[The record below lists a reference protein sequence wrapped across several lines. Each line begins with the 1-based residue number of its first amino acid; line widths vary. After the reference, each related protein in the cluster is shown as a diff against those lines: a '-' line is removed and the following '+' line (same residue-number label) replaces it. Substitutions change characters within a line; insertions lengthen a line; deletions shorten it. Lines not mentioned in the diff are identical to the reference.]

1 MKLRSKSEFFSQPM
15 IIAMAFIMVSV
26 IIAGLVQAGGK
37 DHNARASASLTAAG
51 LVRAYEGRLPELL
64 SCLREKRIALIGAHR
79 GGPLPEYPEN
89 AIATMERTASRVPVF
104 IETDVQQTS
113 DGVLFM
119 NHDDSLERNT
129 TGKGLIRE
137 HTWAEIKNLKQ
148 RDTTDRPTIY
158 RPPLLVEVLRWA
170 EGRALVLLD
179 VKPDTD
185 IDLLVSDVK
194 KAKADG
200 RVMYLAYTVEQGLG
214 ILTRLPNAV
223 LVMPVLDRSTLTEV
237 KKAGLVSPRLIAI
250 ARFNQDDADF
260 FRDLEA
266 LGITVMAGSYGGTE
280 TPDAVYKTIKDAGA
294 YQALMEKG
302 PRLIISNRPM
312 EAAAALLADPEY
324 KRKLMDCG
332 IND

>member
-1 MKLRSKSEFFSQPM
+1 M
-15 IIAMAFIMVSV
+15 IIAIAFLLVSV
-26 IIAGLVQAGGK
+26 VVANLVQAGGEDNK
-37 DHNARASASLTAAG
+37 VRAPTSPTAAG
-51 LVRAYEGRLPELL
+51 LVRASEGRLPELL
-64 SCLREKRIALIGAHR
+64 ACLREQGIALIGAHR

-89 AIATMERTASRVPVF
+89 AIATMERTTSLVPVF

-113 DGVLFM
+113 DGILFM

-137 HTWAEIKNLKQ
+137 HTWAEISNLKQ

-179 VKPDTD
+179 IKPETD
-185 IDLLVSDVK
+185 IDLLVSNVSK
-194 KAKADG
+194 TKADG

-214 ILTRLPNAV
+214 ILTRRPNAA
-223 LVMPVLDRSTLTEV
+223 LVMPVLDRSTLSKV
-237 KKAGLVSPRLIAI
+237 KAAGLVSSRLIAI
-250 ARFNQDDADF
+250 ARINQDDPDF

-266 LGITVMAGSYGGTE
+266 LGITVMAGSYGGLE
-280 TPDAVYKTIKDAGA
+280 TPDAVYKTLADAGA
-294 YQALMEKG
+294 YQALMKKG
-302 PRLIISNRPM
+302 ARLIVSNRPV
-312 EAAAALLADPEY
+312 EAATALLADPEY
-324 KRKLMDCG
+324 RRKLMICG